1 MAAGNSTHERNG
13 VDLRPRGGEPGF
25 REIEVVL
32 HLESTT
38 ARDELG
44 DLVEH
49 ALAVAPI
56 PNTVQRPVPVVAR
69 LA

>member
-1 MAAGNSTHERNG
+1 M
-13 VDLRPRGGEPGF
+13 
-25 REIEVVL
+25 